1 MMEML
6 EFKAAHGRLLTAGD
20 KFNVVAG
27 SWVINNLWD
36 PNDTLDRWEEP
47 PQGDPLE
54 LLNKRLSL
62 TLMNA
67 RQQKRI
73 YSLNVVG
80 ILSDDS
86 MENANTVFGPLAEI
100 KKMRAFV
107 EQGGQGSPDIPV
119 FPGVDVEVKEP
130 PRSRQRQQQ
139 VDQYSFALV
148 RTADVALTRSISQEL
163 RDRGFNAYS
172 MADSLEGIEDVARQ
186 MQAVLGGIGAITLL
200 VAAIGIT
207 NTMVMSIYER
217 TREIAIMKV
226 VGASFADFRAMFLAE
241 SSLIG
246 IIGGIIGIG
255 LSYLISY
262 LLNTYIG
269 AAIGAGMGG
278 EGTVLQVSLIPPWLV
293 FFAVAF
299 SMAIGLISG
308 LYPANRAIRLDPIT
322 AMRHD

>member
-86 MENANTVFGPLAEI
+86 MENANTVF
-100 KKMRAFV
+100 
-107 EQGGQGSPDIPV
+107 
-119 FPGVDVEVKEP
+119 
-130 PRSRQRQQQ
+130 
-139 VDQYSFALV
+139 
-148 RTADVALTRSISQEL
+148 
-163 RDRGFNAYS
+163 
-172 MADSLEGIEDVARQ
+172 
-186 MQAVLGGIGAITLL
+186 
-200 VAAIGIT
+200 
-207 NTMVMSIYER
+207 
-217 TREIAIMKV
+217 
-226 VGASFADFRAMFLAE
+226 
-241 SSLIG
+241 
-246 IIGGIIGIG
+246 
-255 LSYLISY
+255 
-262 LLNTYIG
+262 
-269 AAIGAGMGG
+269 
-278 EGTVLQVSLIPPWLV
+278 
-293 FFAVAF
+293 
-299 SMAIGLISG
+299 
-308 LYPANRAIRLDPIT
+308 
-322 AMRHD
+322 

>member
-1 MMEML
+1 MILWRML
-6 EFKAAHGRLLTAGD
+6 ILYLAPLQKLKNASFCRAGRPRQSGD
-20 KFNVVAG
+20 
-27 SWVINNLWD
+27 SC
-36 PNDTLDRWEEP
+36 
-47 PQGDPLE
+47 
-54 LLNKRLSL
+54 
-62 TLMNA
+62 
-67 RQQKRI
+67 
-73 YSLNVVG
+73 
-80 ILSDDS
+80 
-86 MENANTVFGPLAEI
+86 
-100 KKMRAFV
+100 
-107 EQGGQGSPDIPV
+107 
-119 FPGVDVEVKEP
+119 FPGSRCEVKEP

-226 VGASFADFRAMFLAE
+226 VGASFADIRTMFLAE

-269 AAIGAGMGG
+269 AAIGAGMV
-278 EGTVLQVSLIPPWLV
+278 ERERCCK
-293 FFAVAF
+293 F
-299 SMAIGLISG
+299 
-308 LYPANRAIRLDPIT
+308 R
-322 AMRHD
+322 

>member
-1 MMEML
+1 
-6 EFKAAHGRLLTAGD
+6 RC
-20 KFNVVAG
+20 
-27 SWVINNLWD
+27 
-36 PNDTLDRWEEP
+36 
-47 PQGDPLE
+47 
-54 LLNKRLSL
+54 
-62 TLMNA
+62 
-67 RQQKRI
+67 
-73 YSLNVVG
+73 
-80 ILSDDS
+80 
-86 MENANTVFGPLAEI
+86 
-100 KKMRAFV
+100 
-107 EQGGQGSPDIPV
+107 GGQGSPEIPV

-226 VGASFADFRAMFLAE
+226 VGASFADIRTMFLAE

-322 AMRHD
+322 AMRHG